1 LHGLQSGEVAALP
14 TALLRSQPEFLKL
27 VAACIQPSG
36 PKGPDVTSDT
46 TKSDGERVND
56 LVDVWQQNVPMAWCL
71 VAESHALTILAV
83 EAFAQP
89 RQQGASV
96 LLLPAVPDMLKHDIQ
111 VVIVLTQRCA

>member
-1 LHGLQSGEVAALP
+1 MHDLQSGEVAALP
-14 TALLRSQPEFLKL
+14 TARLRRQPEFLKL
-27 VAACIQPSG
+27 VAACIQQSG
-36 PKGPDVTSDT
+36 PTGPDVISDT

-56 LVDVWQQNVPMAWCL
+56 LVDVWQQNVSMAWCL

-96 LLLPAVPDMLKHDIQ
+96 LLLPAALDMLKHDIK
-111 VVIVLTQRCA
+111 VVIVFVQRCA